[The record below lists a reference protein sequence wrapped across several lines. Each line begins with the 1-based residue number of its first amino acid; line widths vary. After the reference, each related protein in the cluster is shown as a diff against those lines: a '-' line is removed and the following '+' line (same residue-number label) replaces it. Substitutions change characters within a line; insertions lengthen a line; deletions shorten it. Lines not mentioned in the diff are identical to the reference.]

1 MTLITGAGNRRTIKD
16 IIYYKYIIL
25 IDIYYLCFVIYLEF
39 IGIIIDHSFHY
50 SKIQERINYILL
62 CNSLY
67 ILYAIMKDKYDFT
80 KTTFV
85 FENQIILSKKN
96 FNFQK
101 KNLIEKM
108 YTNMEKKM

>member
-1 MTLITGAGNRRTIKD
+1 M
-16 IIYYKYIIL
+16 

-67 ILYAIMKDKYDFT
+67 ILYVIMKDKYEFI
-80 KTTFV
+80 KTTFL
-85 FENQIILSKKN
+85 FENQNILSKKISI
-96 FNFQK
+96 FK
-101 KNLIEKM
+101 KKICIEKM
-108 YTNMEKKM
+108 DTNMEKKMLL